1 MQRYERWLFALTGSL
16 AVLYSGFVLGFVAT
30 SPDIRLRCLLV
41 DEGQVKGEPSGVRI
55 RSTDGMVCKGTSPK
69 AGDMLVRIGD
79 EPVRSFLDFTNALN
93 QLRDARIPSGGR
105 LDAGK
110 DPSTLGDLI
119 PSLCEVGDGER
130 LVEIEFWRAGWKR
143 SRKGSYLLIQ
153 SLPTG
158 EIVLSLVWFLL
169 QLCVLL
175 VATLSYWNR
184 PYDRAARLFYA
195 MCLVT
200 LCAFVGGFHW
210 WIVAGSLLTNMPFA
224 ACAFF
229 VPAVTLHFFL
239 VYPRPKPLLFRR
251 PGRLLA
257 GLYAIPIVASSA
269 IIIVHFCFLW
279 LNRAQPAGDEVERIL
294 GVLQY
299 LRHGVYAY
307 FAVAAALFAL
317 TLAAIIDS
325 YLKTRNAIEHGQVKW
340 ILWAAIAAT
349 LPVGYTLYLA
359 QFDRVSFALG
369 DARVPMFLASFSFM
383 AAYAIGIVR
392 YKLMLVDQVLSR
404 GMLYYVVTGVL
415 TAAFGLLIAL
425 SSFVPELFNNW
436 LFPQQGIVV
445 GSITVLSVLLLLW
458 VRDVLQRTID
468 SRFFREKYRLDKALE
483 RMNRAAGHL
492 VEPES
497 LFERMLSSCRDVLGV
512 EQSAAYLRGPGSGPF
527 QLIRAE
533 KLAAIPQ
540 QFVADEQSLQDL
552 QHAGM
557 WQRITLD
564 TQDETSPVQNLIS
577 ELQAE
582 LVCGL
587 EVDGAISGLVVLGKK
602 RNAAT
607 FTAEDFTF
615 LHAMGQITGVALHS
629 AKVHGDLTRLNEELR
644 LKVQKIS
651 EQERRISMLQAE
663 FTSNPHKDS
672 VQETKETAAF
682 RRDVIKGNSP
692 AIVRVL
698 ETVRKV
704 ADSETSVLVR
714 GESGTGKELLA
725 LILHDNSP
733 RRDGPM
739 VRVHCAALSP
749 TLLESELFGHAKG
762 AFTGAHRDKIGRFE
776 MADGGT
782 LFLDEIGDIS
792 FDTQVKLLR
801 VLQERNFEPVGSTR
815 TVHVDV
821 RLVTATHQNLERL
834 IADGRFREDLFYR
847 LNVIS
852 ITLPPLRERSEDIL
866 ELALFFLS
874 RAVARTEK
882 TITHID
888 DAALEAMERY
898 TWPGNVRELENVIER
913 AVVLADGDRVL
924 LCDLPTEVVAAKAI
938 PEARFVE
945 TKPVADKIVT
955 PVQPSTDSTL
965 DPGTERDVL
974 VDALRRAKGNK
985 ALAARLLG
993 MPRSTYY
1000 SKLKKFRVEL

>member
-1 MQRYERWLFALTGSL
+1 MQRLERWLFALTGSL
-16 AVLYSGFVLGFVAT
+16 AVLYAVFVLGFVAT

-41 DEGQVKGEPSGVRI
+41 DESRTDGELGGVRI
-55 RSTDGMVCKGTSPK
+55 QKTSGMVCKGTPPRE
-69 AGDMLVRIGD
+69 GDLLVRIGD
-79 EPVRSFLDFTNALN
+79 RPVRSFLDFTNALS
-93 QLRDARIPSGGR
+93 QLRDVRIPSGGR
-105 LDAGK
+105 LDEGT
-110 DPSTLGDLI
+110 DPSTLGDLV

-130 LVEIEFWRAGWKR
+130 LVEIEFWRAGWEQP
-143 SRKGSYLLIQ
+143 RKGSYLLIQ

-169 QLCVLL
+169 QLGILL

-210 WIVAGSLLTNMPFA
+210 WVVAGSLLMNVPFA
-224 ACAFF
+224 ACGFF

-251 PGRLLA
+251 PGRLLV
-257 GLYAIPIVASSA
+257 GLYAVPALASVAIVA
-269 IIIVHFCFLW
+269 VHCLFLW
-279 LNRAQPAGDEVERIL
+279 LNHIQPAGIDVERIVSVL
-294 GVLQY
+294 GT
-299 LRHGVYAY
+299 LRYGVYAY
-307 FAVAAALFAL
+307 FAVAAILFGL

-340 ILWAAIAAT
+340 ILWAAIASTAP
-349 LPVGYTLYLA
+349 LGYTLYLA
-359 QFDRVSFALG
+359 QSDRVSFALG

-392 YKLMLVDQVLSR
+392 YKLMLVDQILSR
-404 GMLYYVVTGVL
+404 GVLYYAVTGL
-415 TAAFGLLIAL
+415 LAFGFGLLIAL

-468 SRFFREKYRLDKALE
+468 GRFFREQYRLDKALE

-497 LFERMLSSCRDVLGV
+497 LLERMLSSCRDVLGV
-512 EQSAAYLRGPGSGPF
+512 DQSAVYLRGPGGGAF
-527 QLIRAE
+527 QLVRAE
-533 KLAAIPQ
+533 KLEAIPQ

-552 QHAGM
+552 RKAGM
-557 WQRITLD
+557 WQRITPD
-564 TQDETSPVQNLIS
+564 TNDELSPVQNLIS

-582 LVCGL
+582 LVYGL

-602 RNAAT
+602 RNAAG
-607 FTAEDFTF
+607 FTAEDLTF

-644 LKVQKIS
+644 LKVEKIA

-663 FTSNPHKDS
+663 FTSTPQGNVAKPTS
-672 VQETKETAAF
+672 ETGAF

-725 LILHDNSP
+725 HILHDNSP
-733 RRDGPM
+733 RRKGPM

-762 AFTGAHRDKIGRFE
+762 AFTGAYQDRIGRFE

-821 RLVTATHQNLERL
+821 RLVTATHQHLERL
-834 IADGRFREDLFYR
+834 ITEGRFREDLFYR

-852 ITLPPLRERSEDIL
+852 ITLPPLRERPEDIL
-866 ELALFFLS
+866 ELSLFFLS
-874 RAVARTEK
+874 RAAARTNK

-888 DAALEAMERY
+888 DAALAVMERY
-898 TWPGNVRELENVIER
+898 GWPGNVRELENVIER
-913 AVVLADGDRVL
+913 AVVLADGDLIRL
-924 LCDLPTEVVAAKAI
+924 DDLPTEVAKADSQ
-938 PEARFVE
+938 PAVRFGD
-945 TKPVADKIVT
+945 TKPVTDEVSIPT
-955 PVQPSTDSTL
+955 PATAGLAFDPQAERTL
-965 DPGTERDVL
+965 L
-974 VDALRRAKGNK
+974 VDALRQADGNK
-985 ALAARLLG
+985 AQAARLLG

-1000 SKLKKFRVEL
+1000 SKLKKFRIEL